1 MVTERARTQIV
12 DGEVAQRPGQE
23 ATPSLEQGEPQWHRQ
38 ELVPWRRQSHR
49 QEVPETE
56 RGDGP
61 QLSALLQAPHV
72 PLLATQGLGDG
83 PSLRT
88 SCRNREEQGRAGSSR
103 EQADQLPA
111 RGLRQGCDSPQAQ
124 LQSGDTELSGKRNG
138 HRSDTGGGGLPAG
151 EQRKSIQK
159 PTTAEAPV
167 QHRKRCPGLQ
177 GPRVW
182 S

>member
-1 MVTERARTQIV
+1 MVRWPRGQGRKPPLAWSRGNPSGTDRSWCH
-12 DGEVAQRPGQE
+12 GEDRVTGRKCPRQR
-23 ATPSLEQGEPQWHRQ
+23 GEN
-38 ELVPWRRQSHR
+38 
-49 QEVPETE
+49 
-56 RGDGP
+56 GP

-83 PSLRT
+83 PSLWT
-88 SCRNREEQGRAGSSR
+88 SCRNREEQGRAGSGR

-111 RGLRQGCDSPQAQ
+111 RDLRQGCDSPQAQ